1 MGTNYYLR
9 SRRPVRT
16 VVTHEGD
23 EHGRVVGVR
32 REYAECHLCKL
43 SYGWRPLM
51 ACDTDATIPGARFT
65 SFREMMRFIRDH
77 AGEYMI
83 HDEYATGGDDESG
96 YEYEEISPNEFEQ
109 RVRDWGR
116 GFPRKP
122 ESHGSMG
129 ATVDGEGFEF
139 MYGDF
144 A

>member
-43 SYGWRPLM
+43 SYGWKPLM
-51 ACDTDATIPGARFT
+51 ACDTETTIPGARFT
-65 SFREMMRFIRDH
+65 SLKEMMRFIRDH
-77 AGEYMI
+77 AGEYMV

-96 YEYEEISPNEFEQ
+96 YEYEEISPDEFER

-116 GFPRKP
+116 GFPREP
-122 ESHGSMG
+122 ESHAGSG